1 MRGAPGQG
9 SRAVPQG
16 GIIPAYA
23 GSTSFCLTMTK
34 RLWDHPRVCGEH
46 RARSTQTPKTSGSS
60 PRMRGALLFW
70 IVLLLHSCSFLVV
83 VCAVLS
89 ALRWVF
95 CAIPSKEESIC
106 VSQGALMRQGDRP
119 KYKPFFWL
127 MNRNPVYRQ
136 KKSRF
141 FAAFIGYGALLVP
154 VAGFP
159 QWVMGF
165 LGDLWNI
172 PLLSSYLYPLV
183 TLNLLPF
190 VRVLYQLARTNHA
203 CFVPVGW
210 YMA

>member
-1 MRGAPGQG
+1 
-9 SRAVPQG
+9 
-16 GIIPAYA
+16 
-23 GSTSFCLTMTK
+23 
-34 RLWDHPRVCGEH
+34 
-46 RARSTQTPKTSGSS
+46 
-60 PRMRGALLFW
+60 
-70 IVLLLHSCSFLVV
+70 
-83 VCAVLS
+83 
-89 ALRWVF
+89 
-95 CAIPSKEESIC
+95 
-106 VSQGALMRQGDRP
+106 MRQGDRP

-141 FAAFIGYGALLVP
+141 FAAFIGYGALFVP

-183 TLNLLPF
+183 TLYLLPF

-203 CFVPVGW
+203 CFVPVSW